1 MNKQVFA
8 LAVSTALS
16 ATSLAIFSLPAFA
29 QTSVTLYGVLDEGI
43 NYTNNVGRG
52 HVYELASGYAQGSR
66 WGLKGAEELG
76 GGLKAIFQLENG
88 FDVSSGRLN
97 QGGRMFGRQAFVGLS
112 SAPYGTLTF
121 GRQYDSVVDYLAQT
135 TANGNWAGLLFSH
148 PYDNDNTDN
157 SFRLDNSVKYTSPSI
172 SGFQFGGVYSFSND
186 TGFANNRAYSFGG
199 QYTYGG
205 LLVAAAYL
213 QADNPGNGSNG
224 AITAN
229 DASFIAARMRVFG
242 GGITYTFGPTTAGF
256 VYTNSNYLN
265 PTGNGYLGVTPLVRP
280 GVLLNSLKYQ
290 NFEVNGKYQISP
302 VLFVGAQYVYSM
314 ETYDASS
321 GGVKPKIHSF
331 GLMADYNLSKRT
343 DVYIQGEYQQ
353 VTGDSTYSI
362 LDDAFTPGT
371 QSPSSTS
378 KQVVVR
384 AAIRHKF

>member
-8 LAVSTALS
+8 LAVSTAVS
-16 ATSLAIFSLPAFA
+16 AAFSAPASA

-43 NYTNNVGRG
+43 NYTNNAGRG
-52 HVYELASGYAQGSR
+52 HAYELASGYAQGSR

-88 FDVSSGRLN
+88 FDLSSGRFN

-112 SAPYGTLTF
+112 ADRFGTLTF

-135 TANGNWAGLLFSH
+135 TANGNWAGSLFSH

-157 SFRLDNSVKYTSPSI
+157 SFRLNNTVKYTSPSL
-172 SGFQFGGVYSFSND
+172 SGFQFGGTYSFSND
-186 TGFANNRAYSFGG
+186 SNFGNNRAYSVGG
-199 QYTYGG
+199 QYAYGG
-205 LLVAAAYL
+205 LLVSAAYL
-213 QADNPGNGSNG
+213 QANNPGNGVNG

-229 DASFIAARMRVFG
+229 DASFIATRMRVFG
-242 GGITYTFGPTTAGF
+242 GGITYNFGPATAGF
-256 VYTNSNYLN
+256 VYSNSNYLN
-265 PTGNGYLGVTPLVRP
+265 PTGNGYLGVTPLVPP

-290 NFEVNGKYQISP
+290 NFELNGKYQFSP
-302 VLFVGAQYVYSM
+302 VLFVGAQYVYTM
-314 ETYDASS
+314 ENYDASS

-343 DVYIQGEYQQ
+343 DVYIQGEYQH

-362 LDDAFTPGT
+362 LDDAFITGA
-371 QSPSSTS
+371 QAPSSTS